1 MSSGRVGLYCM
12 PMPTTFQVEFSPK
25 EAKRPG
31 VLMLS
36 GRISYH
42 EAPELRTALFGAL
55 DEGETLLIDLA
66 QVETIDTAAL
76 AVLVEGLIATEEK
89 GQEILLCTPSDGVR
103 RMFHL
108 AGLDGALARCW
119 SCLDLASRHVAG

>member
-1 MSSGRVGLYCM
+1 MSAS
-12 PMPTTFQVEFSPK
+12 FQAELK
-25 EAKRPG
+25 IEAPESPG
-31 VLMLS
+31 VLSLA

-42 EAPELRTALFGAL
+42 EAPELRTVLFEA
-55 DEGETLLIDLA
+55 IDRERPVLVDLGK
-66 QVETIDTAAL
+66 VETMDTAAL
-76 AVLVEGLIATEEK
+76 AVLVEGLVATEQK

-119 SCLDLASRHVAG
+119 GCLELATAHVAD